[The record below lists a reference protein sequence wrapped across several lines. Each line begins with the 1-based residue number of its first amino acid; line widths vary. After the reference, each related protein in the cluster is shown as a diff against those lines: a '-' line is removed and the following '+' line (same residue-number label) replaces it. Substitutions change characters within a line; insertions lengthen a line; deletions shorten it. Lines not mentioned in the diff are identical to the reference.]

1 MLTRAV
7 REGRI
12 RRLAPSIYTADL
24 VSAPEEVVAENRWPI
39 VGRLLPGAVI
49 ADRSAAEDGRIVSG
63 RLFVVSNLPRKS
75 VRLPGLEIRVRPGGP
90 VEAPVPDL
98 PWPDG
103 LRMSSPA
110 RTLLD
115 NLAESRSRGGRAAR
129 TLTLAEL
136 EDWLARKALAWG
148 PHRLERLRVDTVSL
162 AEAIGAE
169 RELPAVE
176 RLFDQ
181 VSGRSPPR
189 PQAGPLLAA
198 LSRGR
203 AWDERRVR
211 MFDRAARHLAELDP
225 SLLPAWLPPPEPPG
239 ELPFYE
245 SYFSNYIEGTE
256 FTIDE
261 ARQIVAA
268 QQPPPARPA
277 DGHDILQVVSRQS
290 REQVFRVRPPI
301 AIIRRWR
308 LVAPEGAWRQA
319 DAAIS
324 AQAAQQGQV
333 GHWRETVGRRQMQNR
348 IARAA
353 GEFNQWRRH
362 ARSVSVLF

>member
-75 VRLPGLEIRVRPGGP
+75 VRLPGLEIRVRSGGP

-148 PHRLERLRVDTVSL
+148 PHRLERLRHDAVSL
-162 AEAIGAE
+162 AEAVGAE

-189 PQAGPLLAA
+189 PQAAPVPKRKTACSPRSA
-198 LSRGR
+198 PFRSRLTNWR
-203 AWDERRVR
+203 AGVTC
-211 MFDRAARHLAELDP
+211 RAQPWPPCCSTLNWQAVSNGILDN
-225 SLLPAWLPPPEPPG
+225 G
-239 ELPFYE
+239 
-245 SYFSNYIEGTE
+245 
-256 FTIDE
+256 
-261 ARQIVAA
+261 
-268 QQPPPARPA
+268 
-277 DGHDILQVVSRQS
+277 
-290 REQVFRVRPPI
+290 FR
-301 AIIRRWR
+301 
-308 LVAPEGAWRQA
+308 
-319 DAAIS
+319 
-324 AQAAQQGQV
+324 
-333 GHWRETVGRRQMQNR
+333 
-348 IARAA
+348 
-353 GEFNQWRRH
+353 
-362 ARSVSVLF
+362 